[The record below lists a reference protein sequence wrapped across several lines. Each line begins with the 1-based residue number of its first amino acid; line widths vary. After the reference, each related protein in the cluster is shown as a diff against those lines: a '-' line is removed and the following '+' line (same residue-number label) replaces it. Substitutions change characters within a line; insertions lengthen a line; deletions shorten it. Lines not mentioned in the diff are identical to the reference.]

1 MQLRTDWASEMDSQ
15 STKEVLKRHKIGL
28 RHSAPYSP
36 HQMGVA
42 ERRNRTV
49 IGMART
55 ILRRSGLPIE
65 FWSFA
70 VHYSCYVLNR
80 CDSSALKGMTPHE
93 AKIGKRPN
101 VDDLHP
107 FGCDAWVK
115 IEKGQLFQGKRREK
129 WDPVAQKAI
138 FLGCCDVS
146 PSYYCLILDT
156 KKVVRSRNVLFEE
169 KSFDHVRILR
179 HPRRVGAS

>member
-1 MQLRTDWASEMDSQ
+1 
-15 STKEVLKRHKIGL
+15 
-28 RHSAPYSP
+28 
-36 HQMGVA
+36 
-42 ERRNRTV
+42 
-49 IGMART
+49 MART
-55 ILRRSGLPIE
+55 IMRGSELPNS

-80 CDSSALKGMTPHE
+80 CASSALKGITPQE
-93 AKIGKRPN
+93 AKTGKRPN
-101 VDDLHP
+101 VDDLHT

-156 KKVVRSRNVLFEE
+156 NKVVRSRNVRFALE
-169 KSFDHVRILR
+169 SFAHVKLLLR
-179 HPRRVGAS
+179 VLKIGFFT